1 MAKEGTRIFLGH
13 WQQLCCMTL
22 ALHGFKRSSG
32 RGRRRLW
39 AHDRGLFKPGFFY
52 QNLLDSFNSREFKGM
67 MQMDVSTF
75 EYLCSILAPNL
86 QRRDTNVRLAI
97 PVQVKVV
104 VLICR
109 LASGNSMQCTADLC
123 RIGLSSSQQAAT

>member
-1 MAKEGTRIFLGH
+1 
-13 WQQLCCMTL
+13 
-22 ALHGFKRSSG
+22 
-32 RGRRRLW
+32 
-39 AHDRGLFKPGFFY
+39 
-52 QNLLDSFNSREFKGM
+52 

-75 EYLCSILAPNL
+75 EYLCSILAPDL

-97 PVQVKVV
+97 SVQVKVV

-109 LASGNSMQCTADLC
+109 LASGNSMQFIANLC